1 MAEKKTAS
9 APAPEQAAEAAQ
21 GAGPQFAIEKLY
33 VKDLSLEVPNAPQ
46 IFLDREPP
54 QIAIELQTNVNSLG
68 DNMYD
73 VSLKVTVTA
82 KAGDKTVFLVEVAQ
96 AGVFGVTGVP
106 EEQLQPILMIA
117 CPNILFPYAR
127 ETISTTVTRAGF
139 LPVLLNPV
147 NFEALYAQQQAAKQQ
162 QQQVQ

>member
-1 MAEKKTAS
+1 MAEQNT
-9 APAPEQAAEAAQ
+9 PAEQQNA
-21 GAGPQFAIEKLY
+21 GANGPQFAIEKLY

-54 QIAIELQTNVNSLG
+54 QIAIELQTNANSLG
-68 DNMYD
+68 DGMYD
-73 VSLKVTVTA
+73 VSIKVTVTA
-82 KAGDKTVFLVEVAQ
+82 KAGEKTVFLVEVTQ

-106 EEQLQPILMIA
+106 EDQLQPILMIA

-127 ETISTTVTRAGF
+127 EAISTTVTRAGF

-147 NFEALYAQQQAAKQQ
+147 NFEALFAQQMQAKAQ

>member
-1 MAEKKTAS
+1 MAEKKS
-9 APAPEQAAEAAQ
+9 PAPEQAAEAAQ
-21 GAGPQFAIEKLY
+21 PAGPQFAIEKLY

-147 NFEALYAQQQAAKQQ
+147 NFEALFAQQQAAKQQ
-162 QQQVQ
+162 QQVQ

>member
-1 MAEKKTAS
+1 MAENKTT
-9 APAPEQAAEAAQ
+9 APSNTPVEERNGG

-33 VKDLSLEVPNAPQ
+33 VKDLSLEVPSAPQ

-73 VSLKVTVTA
+73 VGLKVTVTA
-82 KAGDKTVFLVEVAQ
+82 TASDKTVFLVEVTQ
-96 AGVFGVTGVP
+96 AGVFGVTGIP
-106 EEQLQPILMIA
+106 EEQLQPVLMIA

-147 NFEALYAQQQAAKQQ
+147 NFEALFAQQQQAQQ

>member
-1 MAEKKTAS
+1 MAEKKT
-9 APAPEQAAEAAQ
+9 PAPEQTAEAAQ
-21 GAGPQFAIEKLY
+21 SSGPQFAIEKLY

-54 QIAIELQTNVNSLG
+54 QIGIELQTNVNSLG

-82 KAGDKTVFLVEVAQ
+82 KAGEKTVFLVEVAQ

-106 EEQLQPILMIA
+106 DDQLQPILMIA

-162 QQQVQ
+162 QQVQ

>member
-1 MAEKKTAS
+1 MAEQNT
-9 APAPEQAAEAAQ
+9 PAPDQNADAAQ
-21 GAGPQFAIEKLY
+21 SGPQFAIEKLY

-68 DNMYD
+68 DDMYD

-82 KAGDKTVFLVEVAQ
+82 KAGDKTVFLVEVVQ
-96 AGVFGVTGVP
+96 AGVFGITGVP

-117 CPNILFPYAR
+117 CPNILFPYVR

-162 QQQVQ
+162 PVQ

>member
-1 MAEKKTAS
+1 MAEKIT
-9 APAPEQAAEAAQ
+9 PAPEQTAEATQ
-21 GAGPQFAIEKLY
+21 SSGPQFAIEKLY

-54 QIAIELQTNVNSLG
+54 QIGIELQTNVNSLG

-82 KAGDKTVFLVEVAQ
+82 KAGEKTVFLVEVAQ

-106 EEQLQPILMIA
+106 DDQLQPILMIA

-162 QQQVQ
+162 QQVQ

>member
-1 MAEKKTAS
+1 MAEQNT
-9 APAPEQAAEAAQ
+9 PAEEQNAGA
-21 GAGPQFAIEKLY
+21 AGPQFAIEKLY

-46 IFLDREPP
+46 IFLDRQPP

-73 VSLKVTVTA
+73 VGLKVTVTA
-82 KAGDKTVFLVEVAQ
+82 TAADTTVFLVEVTQ
-96 AGVFGVTGVP
+96 AGVFGVSGVP

-127 ETISTTVTRAGF
+127 EAISTTVTRAGF

-147 NFEALYAQQQAAKQQ
+147 NFEALFAQQQQAQQ

>member
-1 MAEKKTAS
+1 MAEQNT
-9 APAPEQAAEAAQ
+9 PAQDQNNEAQAN
-21 GAGPQFAIEKLY
+21 GPQFAIEKLY

-54 QIAIELQTNVNSLG
+54 QIAIELQTNVNALG

-147 NFEALYAQQQAAKQQ
+147 NFEALYAQQQAAQQ
-162 QQQVQ
+162 QKAQ

>member
-1 MAEKKTAS
+1 MAEKKTP
-9 APAPEQAAEAAQ
+9 APAPEQTNEASQA
-21 GAGPQFAIEKLY
+21 AGPQFAIEKLY

-147 NFEALYAQQQAAKQQ
+147 NFEALFAQQQAAKQQ